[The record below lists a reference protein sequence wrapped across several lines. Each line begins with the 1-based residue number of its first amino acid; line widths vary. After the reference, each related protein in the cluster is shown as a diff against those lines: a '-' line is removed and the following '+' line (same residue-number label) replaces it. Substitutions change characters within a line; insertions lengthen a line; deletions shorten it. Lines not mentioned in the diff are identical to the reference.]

1 MSDPNVAERPHHVNA
16 RKPEVRWRAAFC
28 RRIALGPDFALEL
41 PPQDVEERMREME
54 SSLQQFAELLLKGV
68 RFKDLDFA
76 NGLIFIRS
84 GKGDKDR

>member
-1 MSDPNVAERPHHVNA
+1 
-16 RKPEVRWRAAFC
+16 
-28 RRIALGPDFALEL
+28 
-41 PPQDVEERMREME
+41 MREME